1 MKNALL
7 GHCGRMSTLT
17 FNYKERKVFPEK
29 SEGIQKKIGRDNLRW
44 HYARRPRGGQ
54 SGREKRRDK
63 IKFSRTGG
71 KATGYRLSPDHF
83 QTVKWM
89 LAPYWAQKMLCI
101 IVPNRLTASPEF
113 FSWIRTRLLLSR
125 PSCPV
130 RSPSLCV
137 QGKIAWPFRNGP
149 VRVGTQGLFRPCL
162 KTFVAPFLQVR
173 LTAFG
178 SPRMP

>member
-1 MKNALL
+1 MKSALL

-17 FNYKERKVFPEK
+17 FNNKERKVFPEK
-29 SEGIQKKIGRDNLRW
+29 SEGIQKKIGGDNLRW
-44 HYARRPRGGQ
+44 HYPRRPRGGQ
-54 SGREKRRDK
+54 SGREKRRDESFQEQAEK
-63 IKFSRTGG
+63 PLGTDSHRTIS
-71 KATGYRLSPDHF
+71 KRSSECWL
-83 QTVKWM
+83 
-89 LAPYWAQKMLCI
+89 L
-101 IVPNRLTASPEF
+101 VPNRLTASPEF

-125 PSCPV
+125 HRCPV
-130 RSPSLCV
+130 HSPSLCV

-173 LTAFG
+173 LTALG